1 MHSIL
6 TYITDLHTPN
16 TSMGGMA
23 IAVAVVVMM
32 MMMMTTTWEVRQHSS
47 KSMAHQSYA

>member
-1 MHSIL
+1 M
-6 TYITDLHTPN
+6 
-16 TSMGGMA
+16 
-23 IAVAVVVMM
+23 AVAVVVM